1 MRLCGTSPVTF
12 SWIYREKGFSH
23 HTFRAND
30 DFLTKGEVLV
40 TRGGDTPTLGH
51 IVTLSNQP
59 VKRVYCM
66 DNITFISDQL
76 DLSSAQVSETLALLD
91 QGATVP
97 FIARYR
103 KEATGSLDEVAVAE
117 IRDLA
122 TQLRELEARKATIV
136 ASLEKNGHLTDELAA
151 RIQASD
157 SLTTLEDIYLPYRPK
172 RRTKGQQA
180 REKGLEPLAEA
191 IFAQSGGD
199 PEAMA
204 AAFVDVEKGVESA
217 ADALSGAMDIISEW
231 INEQEDVRKSLRE
244 LYAKKSTISCRVATG
259 MEEKGAKFR
268 DYFDWNEPLHD
279 APSHRILAARRGER
293 EEILNLTIRPTE
305 EDALHILHN
314 LVISGDGPDSTLVRK
329 AMEQGYKRLL
339 SRSMETEARML
350 SKERADTEAIT
361 VFADNLRELLL
372 SPPMGSRRVMGID
385 PGFRTGCKVV
395 CLDSQGKLLH
405 HDTIYPNMGEQKD
418 RKAAET
424 VRSLVTRFDIEAIA
438 IGNGT
443 AGRETER
450 FVKGLGL
457 PKEIIITL
465 VNESGASIY
474 SASEVA
480 RQEFPELDLTVRGS
494 VSIGRRLMDPLSEL
508 VKIDPK
514 SIGVGQ
520 YQHDVDQNALKKSL
534 DDTVISCVNGVGVDI
549 NRASAELLTYVSGL
563 GPQLARNIV
572 AYRDETGPFTTRK
585 GLLKVPRLGPKA
597 YEQCAGFLRITDGKN
612 PLDASA
618 VHPESYG
625 IVDAMAKDLG
635 VTVASLIGRSDLKQI
650 LDLSAYTTDTV
661 GIPTLTDICD
671 ELAKPGRDPR
681 DDFKLF
687 NYREGVETM
696 DDLEEGMRLPGV
708 VTNVTAFGAFVD
720 IGVHQ
725 DGLVHISEMSDKFVK
740 NPADV
745 VKVHQKVQVVVIG
758 IDKQRK
764 RISLSMKSR
773 PGEGGT
779 PKTKENT
786 PPPPKPS
793 RTPKPKRERED
804 KGRPF
809 NNPFADLL
817 KK

>member
-1 MRLCGTSPVTF
+1 
-12 SWIYREKGFSH
+12 
-23 HTFRAND
+23 
-30 DFLTKGEVLV
+30 
-40 TRGGDTPTLGH
+40 
-51 IVTLSNQP
+51 
-59 VKRVYCM
+59 M
-66 DNITFISDQL
+66 DNISIISGRL
-76 DLSSAQVSETLALLD
+76 ELKPAQVTETLALLD

-117 IRDLA
+117 IRDLSA
-122 TQLRELEARKATIV
+122 QLKELDARKAAIL
-136 ASLEKNGHLTDELAA
+136 ASLEKNGHLTDELGD
-151 RIQASD
+151 RVRSTD
-157 SLTTLEDIYLPYRPK
+157 SLAALEDIYLPYRPK

-191 IFAQSGGD
+191 VFAQTGMD
-199 PEAMA
+199 PESRA
-204 AAFVDVEKGVESA
+204 ADFVDEEKGVETP
-217 ADALSGAMDIISEW
+217 ADALAGAMDIMAEW
-231 INEQEDVRKSLRE
+231 INEQETVRKALRE
-244 LYAKKSTISCRVATG
+244 LYAKKSTIACRVATG

-268 DYFDWNEPLHD
+268 DYFDWTEPLHD

-293 EEILNLTIRPTE
+293 EEVLNLTIRPTE
-305 EDALHILHN
+305 EDALQILHT
-314 LVISGDGPDSTLVRK
+314 LIITGDGPDSALVRK
-329 AMEQGYKRLL
+329 ALEQSYKRLL
-339 SRSMETEARML
+339 SRAMETEARLL
-350 SKERADTEAIT
+350 SKERADQEAIT

-372 SPPMGSRRVMGID
+372 SPPMGARRVLGID

-405 HDTIYPNMGEQKD
+405 NDTIYPNMGEQKD

-424 VRSLVTRFDIEAIA
+424 IRDLVKRFDMEAVA

-457 PKEIIITL
+457 PKELIITL

-474 SASEVA
+474 SASETA
-480 RQEFPELDLTVRGS
+480 RQEFPDLDLTVRGA

-520 YQHDVDQNALKKSL
+520 YQHDVDQTALKKSL
-534 DDTVISCVNGVGVDI
+534 DDTVISCVNGVGVDV

-572 AYRDETGPFTTRK
+572 GYRDENGPFQSRK
-585 GLLKVPRLGPKA
+585 ALLKVPRLGPKA
-597 YEQCAGFLRITDGKN
+597 FEQCAGFLRIVDGKN

-625 IVDAMAKDLG
+625 IVDAMAKDLHAD
-635 VTVASLIGRSDLKQI
+635 VASLIGRTDLKQA
-650 LDLSAYTTDTV
+650 LDLSVYATDTV
-661 GIPTLTDICD
+661 GLPTLSDICH

-745 VKVHQKVQVVVIG
+745 VKVHQKVQVTVIG
-758 IDKQRK
+758 IDKPRK

-773 PGEGGT
+773 TGEAGT
-779 PKTKENT
+779 PGNRERVT
-786 PPPPKPS
+786 PQS
-793 RTPKPKRERED
+793 QPKPKAKRQTKPQNRREE